1 MKQANEDVERGVWF
15 QTKPNRLE
23 QRLDRFTKSK
33 EWQRRGRQR
42 MEELHVSTPAQRPP
56 VDGDSCCS
64 SLLVKWIG
72 GGGQTMDAGVAG
84 TVHSKNKRDVRR
96 GTCNKGYRSDDRMEI
111 ADGRTTSKEVHGRS
125 PMEHRLLLFLS
136 QEELEL

>member
-1 MKQANEDVERGVWF
+1 MAAEGSPEDGSHRKRCHVSICEERVSYMH
-15 QTKPNRLE
+15 R
-23 QRLDRFTKSK
+23 RK
-33 EWQRRGRQR
+33 EAHA
-42 MEELHVSTPAQRPP
+42 EELHVSTPAQRPP

-72 GGGQTMDAGVAG
+72 GGGQTMDAGIAG